1 MRNGLLGVLL
11 VAMTAFS
18 LQTVAFA
25 KSPFK
30 NFKSLAKETGFS
42 ALYKEVG
49 KLNRKAKLA
58 IIDVGFDGYEKELGK
73 SLPSDI
79 VFHPPIQDQ
88 NAGSDTETHGLF
100 VAQVAYAFLSN
111 DGEDDRLVPQ
121 IHLMGGKGYTNFKNA
136 IDQAIEEKVDVILYA
151 SDWEYG
157 NNFDGKGF
165 INKIISKATD
175 KGILF
180 VKSAGNYAL
189 TTFNGSIETGDED
202 WVELPGKNK
211 ALEMKCETSVKDEKC
226 SLRVVLSWNDYK
238 DDIEAGTLKDLDL
251 IVTDDTLNII
261 GKSVLTQ
268 TLSPTIG
275 MGETKFPRE
284 IVEISVP
291 KGSYFI
297 RVKDRSKNFS
307 SSDKLRVM
315 IAGQGAVLLK
325 TDVATSMTNPADH
338 PDVITV
344 GAFDFER
351 SSLSLGTGKPEIFT
365 TSLIEMSDTEII
377 KGSTPSAAIVAAA
390 AVVARSLNKD
400 ITKKSF
406 LAKASVVRPRHG
418 LIESE
423 LWFTSVTQGCYPPV
437 KKDDVSEEKHVKD
450 FLKRGGVMVQTSVGP
465 KIFTTYDPIIV
476 SDIPGRRRADDMI
489 VLTPNGLVLRHGSVQ
504 LRMSKEVYEVV
515 QVPFQKFICG
525 DPVSKAISEAT
536 DVESMRILKA
546 SDLIN

>member
-11 VAMTAFS
+11 VAMTAFA
-18 LQTVAFA
+18 LQTSAFA
-25 KSPFK
+25 KSPFT

-42 ALYKEVG
+42 TLYKEVG
-49 KLNRKAKLA
+49 KLGRKAKLA

-88 NAGSDTETHGLF
+88 DAESAKEAHGLF

-121 IHLMGGKGYTNFKNA
+121 IHLMGGKGFTNLKNA
-136 IDQAIEEKVDVILYA
+136 INQAIEEKVDVILYA

-165 INKIISKATD
+165 INQIVSKATD

-180 VKSAGNYAL
+180 IKSAGNYAL
-189 TTFNGSIETGDED
+189 TTYNGSIKTGDED

-211 ALEMKCETSVKDEKC
+211 SLEMKCETVAKDEKC
-226 SLRVVLSWNDYK
+226 PLRIVLSWNDYK
-238 DDIEAGTLKDLDL
+238 DDIEAGTNKDLDL
-251 IVTDDTLNII
+251 VVTDDTLNIL

-268 TLSPTIG
+268 TTNANIG
-275 MGETKFPRE
+275 VGETKFPRE

-291 KGSYFI
+291 KGTYFI
-297 RVKDRSKNFS
+297 RVKNRSGNFD
-307 SSDKLRVM
+307 SSDMLRVM
-315 IAGQGAVLLK
+315 VAGQGAVLLK
-325 TDVATSMTNPADH
+325 TDTASSMTNPADH

-351 SSLSLGTGKPEIFT
+351 SSLSLETGKPEIFT
-365 TSLIEMSDTEII
+365 ASLMEISDTEII
-377 KGSTPSAAIVAAA
+377 KGSTSSAAIVAAA
-390 AVVARSLNKD
+390 AVVARSMNKD

-406 LAKASVVRPRHG
+406 LAKVSTIKPRHG
-418 LIESE
+418 LTENE
-423 LWFTSVTQGCYPPV
+423 LWFSSVTPECYPPV
-437 KKDDVSEEKHVKD
+437 KKDDISGEKNVKD
-450 FLKRGGVMVQTSVGP
+450 VLKRGGVMVHTSVGP
-465 KIFTTYDPIIV
+465 KIFMTYDPIII

-489 VLTPNGLVLRHGSVQ
+489 VLTQNGLELRHGSVQ
-504 LRMSKEVYEVV
+504 LQMRRGEYEVV

-536 DVESMRILKA
+536 NVEAMRILKA